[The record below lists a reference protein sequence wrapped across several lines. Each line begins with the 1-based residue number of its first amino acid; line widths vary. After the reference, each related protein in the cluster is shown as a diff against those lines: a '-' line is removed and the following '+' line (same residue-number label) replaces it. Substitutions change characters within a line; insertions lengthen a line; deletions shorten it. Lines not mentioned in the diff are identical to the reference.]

1 MPMVYKSLTK
11 FSVAPKK
18 GPNDRIYYSPR
29 IYLPTKLVNDSRF
42 PFKDGEDLV
51 LRIDGRKLVI
61 TKKPRTRDEINR
73 LVQEREKTSQ

>member
-1 MPMVYKSLTK
+1 MVFKSVTK
-11 FSVAPKK
+11 FSAAPKK

-51 LRIDGRKLVI
+51 VRINGRKLVI
-61 TKKPRTRDEINR
+61 TKKPRVRNEKMA
-73 LVQEREKTSQ
+73 LGAEREDLSP